1 MGRIVIVAFRPKP
14 GHADE
19 LARLL
24 RDHHPKLRA
33 EGLVTGR
40 EPVQMV
46 SADGTMVEVFE
57 WASGAA
63 IEAAHENADFVI
75 VTNDDPYDEDEMGII
90 EQVCEGIDRDEG
102 ENFCQAA

>member
-14 GHADE
+14 GQGDE

-24 RDHHPKLRA
+24 QSHHPTLRA

-46 SADGTMVEVFE
+46 SADGTIVEVFE
-57 WASGAA
+57 WSSGAA
-63 IEAAHENADFVI
+63 IESAHTNATVQDMWRAFA
-75 VTNDDPYDEDEMGII
+75 E
-90 EQVCEGIDRDEG
+90 VCDYVPIGAVEESGQLFSEFTPL
-102 ENFCQAA
+102 N

>member
-14 GHADE
+14 GQADK

-40 EPVQMV
+40 EPVQMA

-63 IEAAHENADFVI
+63 IEAAHGNAAVQDMWRAFA
-75 VTNDDPYDEDEMGII
+75 E
-90 EQVCEGIDRDEG
+90 VCDYVPIGAVEESGQLFSEFTAL
-102 ENFCQAA
+102 N